1 MIASGGI
8 DMKKRQLSAILGAM
22 ILALSTAACGS
33 SGTGAAP
40 QTEKTAQAQEDTETT
55 ARTQEDAETAA
66 RAQEKDT
73 ETAVQEAVTEAADDA
88 AAAGSAASAE
98 TADFTPEDSTLSE
111 DGSVIEFPAVG
122 VTFTLPESF
131 RDTKGFLPNG
141 GGEINP
147 GDGVYCMYYNYVALG
162 EDDYED
168 LLVKYR
174 TDSENAEK
182 YENFFNPRVLGM
194 FSVYAAD
201 GSRSADDINEYLKKL
216 NEARGNTA
224 AKENPME
231 GAQLIGT
238 SGEYNFYFLD
248 ETQADIEIPEDVSVP
263 GGTYDLSGFNE
274 EYRKLVEDVK
284 NKCPDLMT
292 FSEPK

>member
-1 MIASGGI
+1 MEIFSEYNECFRRYRYEKKTAVCNSGRY
-8 DMKKRQLSAILGAM
+8 DPRPFNRRLRQFRHRRR
-22 ILALSTAACGS
+22 TANG
-33 SGTGAAP
+33 
-40 QTEKTAQAQEDTETT
+40 KTAQAQEDTETT

-174 TDSENAEK
+174 TNSENAEK

-201 GSRSADDINEYLKKL
+201 GSRSADDINEY
-216 NEARGNTA
+216 ATRRSSCPGRG
-224 AKENPME
+224 
-231 GAQLIGT
+231 
-238 SGEYNFYFLD
+238 S
-248 ETQADIEIPEDVSVP
+248 
-263 GGTYDLSGFNE
+263 
-274 EYRKLVEDVK
+274 R
-284 NKCPDLMT
+284 
-292 FSEPK
+292 

>member
-1 MIASGGI
+1 
-8 DMKKRQLSAILGAM
+8 MKKRQLSAILGAM

-201 GSRSADDINEYLKKL
+201 GSRSADDINEYLK
-216 NEARGNTA
+216 NERPDKHETITLEEFA
-224 AKENPME
+224 ASE
-231 GAQLIGT
+231 G
-238 SGEYNFYFLD
+238 
-248 ETQADIEIPEDVSVP
+248 VS
-263 GGTYDLSGFNE
+263 L
-274 EYRKLVEDVK
+274 
-284 NKCPDLMT
+284 
-292 FSEPK
+292 